1 MWTGGTARVPTSV
14 RPWVQI
20 PALPKAKKCEL
31 GVFWLTL
38 VVSLN
43 DQLGVKGCDASVIFF
58 QGARCKY
65 ETRKS
70 TPIHCAPLVPLWL
83 LAWTVDCRSG
93 SWRQISL
100 GGPMQPSDSHHLPT
114 VCSPT
119 GHCGPLIQRG
129 LDSLWE
135 SFQHSNLRLPHHLPC
150 QVECRQAA

>member
-1 MWTGGTARVPTSV
+1 VNWRNGSSAN
-14 RPWVQI
+14 
-20 PALPKAKKCEL
+20 KCEAL
-31 GVFWLTL
+31 SSNPSTAKSKKMRAGGFLAHLSCEPEWPAGGQRLWCF
-38 VVSLN
+38 
-43 DQLGVKGCDASVIFF
+43 CDFF

-135 SFQHSNLRLPHHLPC
+135 SFQHSNLCLPHHLPC